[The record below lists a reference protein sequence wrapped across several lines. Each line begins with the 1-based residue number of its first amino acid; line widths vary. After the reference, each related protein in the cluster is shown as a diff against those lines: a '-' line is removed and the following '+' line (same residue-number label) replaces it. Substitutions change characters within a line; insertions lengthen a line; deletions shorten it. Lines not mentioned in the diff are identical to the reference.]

1 MHSEEDYVLFFF
13 FFCLWKFLCYEMVVH
28 KVVVQRV
35 KVQLQQPRMLHIH
48 VENRS
53 YLPFPLC

>member
-1 MHSEEDYVLFFF
+1 MLSEEDYVLF

>member
-1 MHSEEDYVLFFF
+1 MHSEEDYVLFLFF
-13 FFCLWKFLCYEMVVH
+13 FFCLWKFLCYEMIAH

-35 KVQLQQPRMLHIH
+35 KVQLQPRMLHIH